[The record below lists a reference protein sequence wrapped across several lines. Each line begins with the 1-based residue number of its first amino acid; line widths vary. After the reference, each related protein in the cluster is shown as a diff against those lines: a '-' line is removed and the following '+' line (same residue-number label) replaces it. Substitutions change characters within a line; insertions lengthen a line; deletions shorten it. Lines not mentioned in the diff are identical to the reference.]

1 MDELVRRLRTWASD
15 LTREAACGGVWQ
27 ESIDANH
34 ARSETLR
41 QAADAIT
48 TLTAALVEVTE
59 VLELRC
65 RQGETAADGG
75 FDGGRITRS
84 LNAARAALREVGR

>member
-1 MDELVRRLRTWASD
+1 MDELVRRLRNMYWTSS
-15 LTREAACGGVWQ
+15 G
-27 ESIDANH
+27 IN
-34 ARSETLR
+34 ETCT
-41 QAADAIT
+41 QAADALT

-84 LNAARAALREVGR
+84 LDAARAALREVGRG